1 MKQIGSVA
9 LNNYESNRIENVR
22 GFSVDTSTKRNWR
35 GGIVIYSLDEAIDPE
50 DGLAEDYNLREIT
63 SYFVR

>member
-9 LNNYESNRIENVR
+9 SNNYRSNRIENVR

-35 GGIVIYSLDEAIDPE
+35 GGIVIYSLDEAIDSE